1 MIDDEVNRIALSARA
16 EYESAKASEEM
27 LARNVERSRTPRV
40 ATNAALVGLRELQR
54 DVQASRAVYEA
65 FLVRAR
71 ETGEQ
76 ERVDTKN
83 IRMIS
88 KADLPLHR
96 SFAAVEIVIGVGARC
111 CSASPPAAG
120 IVMLRAG

>member
-1 MIDDEVNRIALSARA
+1 EIQAQAERLKRMIDDETTRIALSARA
-16 EYESAKASEEM
+16 DYETAKSNERLLTA
-27 LARNVERSRTPRV
+27 NVETLKQSAMT
-40 ATNAALVGLRELQR
+40 TDAALVSLRELQR

-83 IRMIS
+83 IQIIS
-88 KADLPLHR
+88 KADLPQIR
-96 SFAAVEIVIGVGARC
+96 T
-111 CSASPPAAG
+111 SPPPNLLLALGAVLLG
-120 IVMLRAG
+120 